1 MSLRLR
7 NPLKMLR
14 SNAVALDMGS
24 GQTRIASRE
33 GDLLLDEPSVVAL
46 EHAGTTVLVAGTEAK
61 SYIGKAPERI
71 RIVRP
76 IEAGAVLDFDA
87 AREMLRTLL
96 GRVAPA
102 DGTRLKVCAVV
113 AQGLTD
119 LERRTFSDCI
129 KAAGAGR
136 VDLVRA
142 PLAAAAGAGL
152 DIAQPKGR
160 LLLGIGHGLTEAS
173 VVSLSDVVHAETVR
187 CGAHA
192 FHEAVARQLAER
204 HKISIGEN
212 MAEQATLRLFCA
224 EEPDA
229 PRRLTVT
236 GKYAETGTPCALEL
250 THADLDGALDGVLA
264 EVEGLARSVMEH
276 APAELVADIGETGL
290 LLYGGGARLCGL
302 EGRLAKRLNLP
313 VIVVQNPGL
322 ACLRGALAALGAD
335 QKTRSQLLR

>member
-33 GDLLLDEPSVVAL
+33 GDVLLDEPSVVAL
-46 EHAGTTVLVAGTEAK
+46 EHGGTTVLVAGAEAK

-71 RIVRP
+71 RLVRP
-76 IEAGAVLDFDA
+76 VEAGAVLDFDA

-96 GRVAPA
+96 SRVAPS

-119 LERRTFSDCI
+119 LARRAFAGCV
-129 KAAGAGR
+129 KAAGAGK

-142 PLAAAAGAGL
+142 PLAAAVSAGL

-160 LLLGIGHGLTEAS
+160 LLLGIGHGLAEAS
-173 VVSLSDVVHAETVR
+173 VVCLGDVVHSETIR
-187 CGAHA
+187 CGARA
-192 FHEAVARQLAER
+192 FHEAVARHLAER
-204 HKISIGEN
+204 HKIAIGEN

-224 EEPDA
+224 EEPA
-229 PRRLTVT
+229 EPRRLTIT

-250 THADLDGALDGVLA
+250 THVDLDGALDGVLV
-264 EVEGLARSVMEH
+264 ELEGLARSVMEH

-290 LLYGGGARLCGL
+290 LLYGGGAQLCGL
-302 EGRLAKRLNLP
+302 ENRLSQRLGLP
-313 VIVVQNPGL
+313 VIVVQDPSR
-322 ACLRGALAALGAD
+322 ACLRGALAALGPD
-335 QKTRSQLLR
+335 QNLRKQLLR